1 MLHTAN
7 MAHMDKPPRARPHYR
22 PTTRPTHARG
32 TMWFVQA
39 PEVLEPQPDSW
50 EDELRGH
57 HGRPPEAYNCVLR
70 ERVKRPR
77 TRAAPAAPH
86 GGTATNPAA
95 PAEPPRP
102 SSGCS
107 RWLSTAASQS
117 GTTAARAPQVCHGDA
132 HAVVNWRATA
142 RGGGGELHLG
152 AWRNRR
158 ENDGRDLLGRRPA
171 TRGQTGRDRLAVLHG
186 SKRR

>member
-7 MAHMDKPPRARPHYR
+7 MARMDKPPRARPHYR
-22 PTTRPTHARG
+22 PTTRPTHAIG
-32 TMWFVQA
+32 TMWFVQS
-39 PEVLEPQPDSW
+39 PEVLEPQPASR
-50 EDELRGH
+50 EGELQGH

-95 PAEPPRP
+95 PAEAPRP
-102 SSGCS
+102 SSSCR
-107 RWLSTAASQS
+107 RWLSTAATQS
-117 GTTAARAPQVCHGDA
+117 GTTAARAPQVCHSDA
-132 HAVVNWRATA
+132 HAVLNWRATA
-142 RGGGGELHLG
+142 RGGGGELHLV
-152 AWRNRR
+152 ALHTRR
-158 ENDGRDLLGRRPA
+158 ENYDRDLLGRRPA
-171 TRGQTGRDRLAVLHG
+171 TRGQSGRDGLAVLHG